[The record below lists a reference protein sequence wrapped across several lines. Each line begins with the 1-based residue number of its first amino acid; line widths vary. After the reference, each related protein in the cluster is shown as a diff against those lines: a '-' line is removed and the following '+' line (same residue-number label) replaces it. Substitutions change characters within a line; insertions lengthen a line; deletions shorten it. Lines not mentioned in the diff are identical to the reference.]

1 MQLIL
6 QWRLQQKR
14 GLFTQ
19 PHLERKINQ
28 QQALILKLFKQWQ
41 LHQQKIL
48 FLLYKTV
55 FLYNIVYNVN
65 YTSKKCFIRINSP
78 KIDIIL
84 ILIVSEKSVW
94 KIQMAIVTNFFIVK
108 VLAVVLIFSESFFF
122 IFFSWSFILNKLP
135 LCQFKKNYEGQSQS
149 GLVKFRQSI
158 RQLKNRFL

>member
-1 MQLIL
+1 MTITPAENFILIV
-6 QWRLQQKR
+6 QN
-14 GLFTQ
+14 G
-19 PHLERKINQ
+19 
-28 QQALILKLFKQWQ
+28 
-41 LHQQKIL
+41 
-48 FLLYKTV
+48 
-55 FLYNIVYNVN
+55 FLYNNVYNVN

-108 VLAVVLIFSESFFF
+108 VLVVVLIFSESFFF

-135 LCQFKKNYEGQSQS
+135 LCQFIKNYEGQSQS

-158 RQLKNRFL
+158 RQLNFFFFLNETIYLNS

>member
-6 QWRLQQKR
+6 QWRLQQKQV
-14 GLFTQ
+14 LFLQ
-19 PHLERKINQ
+19 LHLERKINQ
-28 QQALILKLFKQWQ
+28 QQAFILKLFKQWQ

-55 FLYNIVYNVN
+55 FLYNNVYNVN

-84 ILIVSEKSVW
+84 ILIVLEKSVW

-122 IFFSWSFILNKLP
+122 YIFFLKFH
-135 LCQFKKNYEGQSQS
+135 FK
-149 GLVKFRQSI
+149 
-158 RQLKNRFL
+158 